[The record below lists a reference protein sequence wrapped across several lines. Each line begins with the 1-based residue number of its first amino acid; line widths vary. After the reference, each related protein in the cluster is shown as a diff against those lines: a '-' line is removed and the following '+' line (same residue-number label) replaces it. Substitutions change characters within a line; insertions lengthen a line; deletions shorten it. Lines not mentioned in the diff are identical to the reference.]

1 MWALDTDSIYIC
13 FRKTFK
19 LMSTYKKVVLR
30 AVFATMSLP
39 VLGFAQSDLTV
50 QLRDRNVTINT
61 KGQIAYIG
69 KADSTDNLLLTDS
82 VSSLLRIK
90 RFGQTQSENP
100 RKLSW
105 VDKGKSTILN
115 FDFDGPKVEVLLT
128 KNPDYLKFEVLN
140 VEHEDKVELLQW
152 GQIYTRLDG
161 NVGQSLGAVYN
172 ASDAVGLMGLNIK
185 SSGGFEIDHRE
196 RFGNAAQRLVKGSVL
211 QGFTRNRSKQRQ
223 DDNFIQELTEAVP
236 VHGDDARLKG
246 SAFALYTTDSASLPR
261 VIEGIEIKEGLPHLT
276 HSGEWI
282 KRSLYSTSSKFIISF
297 TEQNIDECLDIA
309 QRAGITNVYHPGI
322 FKTWGTYQLD
332 SKAFP
337 NGTRSLALCSD
348 KAKQRNM
355 NLGAHTL
362 TNFITTDDPLVSPKP
377 HPGLQLAAVT
387 ALQTSIGTD
396 DSSIL
401 LQNSTLI
408 KAYIK
413 DELLPSKT
421 DNNVNQNREIFAI
434 RIGDEIIEYAAAKV
448 SGRLIELS
456 GCKRGAFG
464 TTASTHQKGQRVGRL
479 ASHAYKVFFADINLQ
494 DSVAMNLAR
503 FFNEGKLERISFDG
517 VEGGVATGH
526 NRYGGERFVDV
537 FFKHLENKN
546 IVANSSDVMHY
557 AWHYFSNESWGEPW
571 WAKSFRESQLD
582 HRLGVQKALKE
593 DLLPRKMGQFSIK
606 ENTTLKD
613 INWIM
618 GLCAGFD
625 NGVDFYVSPAI
636 IKANPDGEAILT
648 AIKRWETVRMMKTL
662 SDEQKENLRNVFTLY
677 ELTGELNN
685 PSLRIIETWAPEGG
699 QLQKENDR
707 VTLPINLL
715 ERTQN
720 TIITFDYRHHS
731 QVTEPGKPTH
741 SEVTFNS
748 SGESQPLRFAIRV
761 SATAKEKVEGLLL
774 KSGTRQ
780 LDIPFVLNPGDYVIL
795 DRDKSLK
802 QFDSNGMLLNSTRPR
817 QLFNINKGENIILI
831 DYKALRDKSGPE
843 VILNVAFDK

>member
-1 MWALDTDSIYIC
+1 MC
-13 FRKTFK
+13 
-19 LMSTYKKVVLR
+19 TYKKVLSR
-30 AVFATMSLP
+30 AIFAAMSLP

-50 QLRDRNVTINT
+50 ALNDRSITINN
-61 KGQIAYIG
+61 KGQFVYIG
-69 KADSTDNLLLTDS
+69 KGEVANNLLLTDS

-90 RFGQTQSENP
+90 RFGQTNSESP

-105 VDKGKSTILN
+105 VDKGKNTVLN
-115 FDFDGPKVEVLLT
+115 FDFKDLKVEVLLT

-140 VEHEDKVELLQW
+140 VQHEDKVELLQW
-152 GQIYTRLDG
+152 GKIYTRLDDS
-161 NVGQSLGAVYN
+161 VGQSLGAVYN
-172 ASDAVGLMGLNIK
+172 SSDAIGLMGLNIK

-223 DDNFIQELTEAVP
+223 DDNFIQELTEAIP
-236 VHGDDARLKG
+236 VQGDDARLKG
-246 SAFALYTTDSASLPR
+246 SAFALYTTDVASLPR
-261 VIEGIEIKEGLPHLT
+261 VIEDIEQYEGLPHLT
-276 HSGEWI
+276 HFGEWI
-282 KRSLYSTSSKFIISF
+282 KQSLYSTSSKFIISF

-332 SKAFP
+332 DKAFP
-337 NGTRSLALCSD
+337 NGTKSLALCSD
-348 KAKQRNM
+348 KAKQRHM

-362 TNFITTDDPLVSPKP
+362 TNFITTNDPLVSPKP
-377 HPGLQLAAVT
+377 HPGLQLAALTV
-387 ALQTSIGTD
+387 LHKSIEPV
-396 DSSIL
+396 DSIVL
-401 LQNSTLI
+401 LKNSDLI
-408 KAYIK
+408 KAYKK
-413 DELLPSKT
+413 DDLFPSKT

-434 RIGDEIIEYAAAKV
+434 RIGDEIIEYTEAKV
-448 SGRLIELS
+448 SGTLIELS

-464 TTASTHQKGQRVGRL
+464 TQVSAHQKNQRAGRL

-494 DSVAMNLAR
+494 DSVAINLAR

-526 NRYGGERFVDV
+526 NRYGGERFVDI
-537 FFKHLENKN
+537 FFKHLDNKN

-625 NGVDFYVSPAI
+625 NGVDFYVSPTI
-636 IKANPDGEAILT
+636 IKANPEGEQILT
-648 AIKRWETVRMMKTL
+648 VIKRWETVRMMKTL
-662 SDEQKENLRNVFTLY
+662 SEEQKAQLRNVFTLY
-677 ELTGELNN
+677 ELIGDLNK
-685 PSLRIIETWAPEGG
+685 PTLQIIETWAPEGG

-707 VTLPINLL
+707 VTLPTNLL
-715 ERTQN
+715 ERKEN
-720 TIITFDYRHHS
+720 TVITFDYKHHS

-748 SGESQPLRFAIRV
+748 GGESQPIRFAIRV
-761 SATAKEKVEGLLL
+761 SNTAKEKVEGLHL
-774 KSGTRQ
+774 KSGAKQ
-780 LDIPFVLNPGDYVIL
+780 LDIPFILNPGDYVIL
-795 DRDKSLK
+795 DRDKHLQRFDHSGALLDSKMLK
-802 QFDSNGMLLNSTRPR
+802 EV
-817 QLFNINKGENIILI
+817 FNVNQGENVILI

-843 VILNVAFDK
+843 IILNIAFDK

>member
-1 MWALDTDSIYIC
+1 MY
-13 FRKTFK
+13 
-19 LMSTYKKVVLR
+19 TYKRVLFR
-30 AVFATMSLP
+30 VAFATMNLP

-50 QLRDRNVTINT
+50 QLNDRNVTINN
-61 KGQIAYIG
+61 KGQFTYIG
-69 KADSTDNLLLTDS
+69 ERNKVNNLLLTDS
-82 VSSLLRIK
+82 ISSLLRIK
-90 RFGQTQSENP
+90 RFGQAHSENP

-105 VDKGKSTILN
+105 VDKGKSTVLN
-115 FDFDGPKVEVLLT
+115 FDFKDVKVEVLLT
-128 KNPDYLKFEVLN
+128 KHPDYLKFEVLN
-140 VEHEDKVELLQW
+140 VQHEDKVELLQW
-152 GQIYTRLDG
+152 GQIYTLLDD

-172 ASDAVGLMGLNIK
+172 SSDAVGLMGLNIK
-185 SSGGFEIDHRE
+185 STGGFEIDHRE
-196 RFGNAAQRLVKGSVL
+196 RFGNAAQRLVKGSVI

-236 VHGDDARLKG
+236 VLGDDAKLKG
-246 SAFALYTTDSASLPR
+246 SAFAFYTTDAASLPR
-261 VIEGIEIKEGLPHLT
+261 VIEGIEQQEGLPHLT

-297 TEQNIDECLDIA
+297 TEQNIDQCLDIA

-332 SKAFP
+332 TKAFP
-337 NGTRSLALCSD
+337 NGTKSLALCSD
-348 KAKQRNM
+348 KAKQRKM

-387 ALQTSIGTD
+387 VLHKSIEPGD
-396 DSSIL
+396 NIVIL
-401 LQNSTLI
+401 KNSNLI
-408 KAYIK
+408 KAYKK
-413 DELLPSKT
+413 DDLLPSKT

-434 RIGDEIIEYAAAKV
+434 RIGDEIIEYTEAKV
-448 SGRLIELS
+448 SNSLIELS

-464 TTASTHQKGQRVGRL
+464 TVVSAHEKNQQVGRL

-494 DSVAMNLAR
+494 DSVAINLAR

-537 FFKHLENKN
+537 FFKHLDNKN

-636 IKANPDGEAILT
+636 IKANPEGEQILT

-662 SDEQKENLRNVFTLY
+662 SEEQKEQLRNVFTLY
-677 ELTGELNN
+677 ELTGDLNK
-685 PSLRIIETWAPEGG
+685 PGLRRIETWAPEGG

-707 VTLPINLL
+707 VTLPAHLL
-715 ERTQN
+715 ERKDN
-720 TIITFDYRHHS
+720 TVITFDYKHHS

-741 SEVTFNS
+741 SEVVFNS
-748 SGESQPLRFAIRV
+748 AGENQPIRFVIRV
-761 SATAKEKVEGLLL
+761 SSTSKEKVEGLHL
-774 KSGTRQ
+774 KSGINQ

-795 DRDKSLK
+795 DKDRRLK
-802 QFDSNGMLLNSTRPR
+802 RFDQSGVLLDSILPKDV
-817 QLFNINKGENIILI
+817 FNINKGQNVILI

-843 VILNVAFDK
+843 IILNIAFDK